1 MTDKL
6 REDIQEAAHKAMR
19 ALIRLTALV
28 RDDDSE
34 EARTFM
40 KDLRAALAEPEEKQE
55 PVAWRFQSA
64 VGGWAYGSQP
74 PVGSKYPVYPLY
86 AAPPRRDWVSLTN
99 EKIVDLWAGVSPI
112 NDDDV
117 NIIELGR
124 AIEAALKERNHD

>member
-6 REDIQEAAHKAMR
+6 REDIQEAAHEAMR

-40 KDLRAALAEPEEKQE
+40 KDLRAALAEQDAE

-86 AAPPRRDWVSLTN
+86 AAPPRRDWVSLTDEEVERLT
-99 EKIVDLWAGVSPI
+99 EKTFWPDEFA
-112 NDDDV
+112 
-117 NIIELGR
+117 R
-124 AIEAALKERNHD
+124 AIETKLKEKNHDPR